1 MSAVARHRTYRGE
14 TPIGTAL
21 ITVKHTVDGEP
32 CEVSVQV
39 GEDGSDVRWMAEALG
54 HLVSFVLRMPSS
66 VSPRQRLEQ
75 VVDQLVDI
83 GGRQTHGFGGA
94 QVRSLPDVVART
106 LSAVVNGGKEP
117 M

>member
-1 MSAVARHRTYRGE
+1 MSAVARHRTYRRE

-54 HLVSFVLRMPSS
+54 HLVSFVLQMPSS
-66 VSPRQRLEQ
+66 VSPQQRLEQ

-83 GGRQTHGFGGA
+83 GGRQPLGFGKA
-94 QVRSLPDVVART
+94 QVRSLPDALART
-106 LSAVVNGGKEP
+106 LAEHTGGQS
-117 M
+117 